1 MQTQDQV
8 AGQQPQPHALVVFE
22 SMFGNTE
29 SLARAVARGLESAG
43 VPTAV
48 HEVSE
53 APAEVPA
60 GVELLVVGA
69 PTHAFSLSR
78 PSTRAD
84 AARQGAAPERAR
96 IGMREWLESAY
107 HAGLSDL
114 HVAVFDTRITKVR
127 RLPAA
132 AGPKAARLAKHRHF
146 EPIGKPVAFL
156 VEDMKGPLL
165 DGELERAETWG
176 RMLSAGIHTTVA

>member
-1 MQTQDQV
+1 MSGDVLTR
-8 AGQQPQPHALVVFE
+8 PRALVVVE
-22 SMFGNTE
+22 SMFGNT
-29 SLARAVARGLESAG
+29 AAVAAALAQGLAEEMD
-43 VPTAV
+43 V
-48 HEVSE
+48 EV
-53 APAEVPA
+53 VPA
-60 GVELLVVGA
+60 ASAAPLEEEVDLVVVGA

-78 PSTRAD
+78 PITRAD